1 MRGKIVN
8 LVLSIMNVLLGALI
22 IVYSIF
28 IPKDMD
34 VTSQELI
41 VINCVRLV
49 GIATFIGI
57 RYYGYNFCF
66 YKQKRTRIMYCFFI
80 AFVISCI
87 FYMATDLDFGSA
99 NSCELNN
106 YNS

>member
-28 IPKDMD
+28 IPSNLNT
-34 VTSQELI
+34 VTSQELT
-41 VINCVRLV
+41 VITYVRIA
-49 GIATFIGI
+49 GIATFIAI

-66 YKQKRTRIMYCFFI
+66 CKQKRKRNVYSISNAFIICSIYCL
-80 AFVISCI
+80 S
-87 FYMATDLDFGSA
+87 
-99 NSCELNN
+99 
-106 YNS
+106 